1 MDAISGCTVWSHPP
15 HGESGQTACSRP
27 SVLLH
32 LHTTTILVKPWH
44 CLSYLPYATDAVPEL
59 PCILLLHI
67 DETEKRKF
75 P

>member
-1 MDAISGCTVWSHPP
+1 MDAISGCTVGPILRMDNPIKHPAP
-15 HGESGQTACSRP
+15 DLARQRFLSN
-27 SVLLH
+27 
-32 LHTTTILVKPWH
+32 PWH

-67 DETEKRKF
+67 DETKKKKKF